1 MQFQRKIVCDYE
13 LRHCPLSWVS
23 ESIDGLWVNFEK

>member
-1 MQFQRKIVCDYE
+1 MQFQQKIVCDYE
-13 LRHCPLSWVS
+13 LRYRPLSWVD